1 MTKKYWQ
8 ILLTEWRKLG
18 RDGFTIPFIVGSQ
31 KFLGDTHEVQDI
43 KELITDIIQ
52 NEELVVCIKYCWTT
66 EDIVLEILYES
77 KKLPGYFPPYMGATQ
92 SRLFLTQFL
101 KDLGTD
107 CESIISSFIEKYQ
120 NYIDKGEFS
129 KNDRQRGDYLPVET
143 IFIKKSFANL
153 IASCLRNSPTS
164 NC

>member
-1 MTKKYWQ
+1 M
-8 ILLTEWRKLG
+8 TEWRKLG

-31 KFLGDTHEVQDI
+31 KFLGETNEVQDI

-66 EDIVLEILYES
+66 DDIVLEILYEK
-77 KKLPGYFPPYMGATQ
+77 KKLVGYFPPYMGAIQ
-92 SRLFLTQFL
+92 SKLFLTSFI

-129 KNDRQRGDYLPVET
+129 KNERHRGDYLPEET

-153 IASCLRNSPTS
+153 IASCLVNSATS